1 MNNAALDVVIGLI
14 LLYGLLGAVSAF
26 AGEALAAVLRL
37 KSKTQ
42 QGVLRGILDDPNL
55 RKAFADHGIL
65 ASARK
70 GSGGRAPVHLKG
82 GDFALALLGTL
93 GGAAK
98 VSSFATLESAIR
110 TLPDSRIRDVL
121 VSHLPYA
128 GGDLV
133 RLHDLLAQWFER
145 TAGQQGGLYNR
156 RLKSISL
163 VAALLLTAGVNGD
176 SLDMA
181 NSLWRDGLLR
191 DQIIQASVS
200 EHAFSQS
207 DGGPYKTSFSKSV
220 YPSTTLSYLRG
231 MDEDIRPLPLGWR
244 EDVSGAGM
252 RPHGID
258 YWAQK
263 GAGLLLTAL
272 VAAFLSGLW
281 HRLLARLSGPGVK
294 APSS

>member
-1 MNNAALDVVIGLI
+1 LLVNNAALDVVIGLI
-14 LLYGLLGAVSAF
+14 LLYGAIGAVSAF
-26 AGEALAAVLRL
+26 AGEALAGLLRL

-42 QGVLRGILDDPNL
+42 QGVLRGILDDPSL
-55 RKAFADHGIL
+55 RKAFADHGIM
-65 ASARK
+65 ASVRK
-70 GSGGRAPVHLKG
+70 ASGGHVKG

-93 GGAAK
+93 GGSAK
-98 VSSFATLESAIR
+98 VSSFAALETAAR
-110 TLPDSRIRDVL
+110 ALPDSRIRDVL

-145 TAGQQGGLYNR
+145 TAGQQGGIYNR
-156 RLKSISL
+156 RLKNISL
-163 VAALLLTAGVNGD
+163 LAVLLLTGGVNAD
-176 SLDMA
+176 SLDVA

-191 DQIIQASVS
+191 EQIIQASAS
-200 EHAFSQS
+200 EHALSQS
-207 DGGPYKTSFSKSV
+207 DGGPYKTSFSRSV
-220 YPSTTLSYLRG
+220 APSTTLSYLRG

-244 EDVSGAGM
+244 EDLSGAGR

-258 YWAQK
+258 YWALK

-272 VAAFLSGLW
+272 VAGFLAGLW
-281 HRLLARLSGPGVK
+281 HRLWAKLTKPSVK